1 MKAIYNTI
9 NHILT
14 ETKTPTTY
22 RLFISFSGGIINHRG
37 YLHGH
42 FKYQHAHVRL
52 LSTSINRL
60 ASSVSYSENAKES
73 KMPLDL
79 QVKFQRLEKS
89 INRIL
94 DNTDLNIRVSPTEYK
109 KLKQKTRV
117 KGLVF
122 PAFNKTDQPAG
133 PIAEDKLFDIV
144 SSYYLTHTTFHR
156 LRYNAYPLIPRLKN
170 SPRYHGFERFDE
182 PVSDTEEYKN
192 HLDSYIQRVTSFM
205 YDNSRESEDQV
216 FQYLMDVLDKNS
228 EVITQK
234 GCDMLLE
241 YCTSRFK
248 FDEVKAVCFIMKHR
262 GFTFPMK
269 TVNMLFYQCLKY
281 STKYSTNRFMYFWN
295 LLLPYIQPDYFT
307 LNVVA
312 SGFKSKDSFYRAL
325 RWIDKNNIP
334 FLSYSAIERFVLGF
348 YHISYN
354 QLSRINLKEEDRS
367 ILANLILA
375 KRINWSMSKVNSF
388 SEYDA
393 YARRT
398 NLEPTE
404 RTFHIIFDSIINDFS
419 NFTFG
424 IAFWNYFI
432 KRNEATNAAKNINEK
447 DVYGSLL
454 KTLINIGGTV
464 PPSESSNWGVTV
476 RYAYMKTV
484 DPETGKSDVED
495 SLIKKLEFIALKR
508 KIFNFNIKDAPT
520 LQNVQTIEVQLQN
533 LDWSG
538 EPIWTFADNSLL
550 FQRACYFFGYPYGII
565 DRRIATIMEKESRI
579 VALSDASQLV
589 QSIPSEKDRF
599 LIQEAIDD
607 HKLDMSMFDTWLQ
620 NYFRS
625 KEQNTDSLEK

>member
-1 MKAIYNTI
+1 MDTSNISM
-9 NHILT
+9 LT
-14 ETKTPTTY
+14 
-22 RLFISFSGGIINHRG
+22 
-37 YLHGH
+37 
-42 FKYQHAHVRL
+42 
-52 LSTSINRL
+52 
-60 ASSVSYSENAKES
+60 VSYSENAKEN
-73 KMPLDL
+73 KLPLDL

-94 DNTDLNIRVSPTEYK
+94 DNTDLNIRVSSTEYK

-122 PAFNKTDQPAG
+122 PAFNKTDQPVG

-170 SPRYHGFERFDE
+170 SPRYHEFERFDE

-192 HLDSYIQRVTSFM
+192 HLDSYILRVTSFI
-205 YDNSRESEDQV
+205 YDGSRESEDQV
-216 FQYLMDVLDKNS
+216 FQYLLDVLDKNS

-234 GCDMLLE
+234 GCNILLE

-269 TVNMLFYQCLKY
+269 T
-281 STKYSTNRFMYFWN
+281 YSTNRFMYFWN

-325 RWIDKNNIP
+325 RWIDKHNIP
-334 FLSYSAIERFVLGF
+334 FLSYSAIERFIPGF

-354 QLSRINLKEEDRS
+354 RLSRINLKEEDRS

-388 SEYDA
+388 SEYNA

-432 KRNEATNAAKNINEK
+432 KRNEATNAAKNINER

-454 KTLINIGGTV
+454 KALINIGGTV
-464 PPSESSNWGVTV
+464 PSSESSNWGSLFG
-476 RYAYMKTV
+476 M
-484 DPETGKSDVED
+484 SDVED

-565 DRRIATIMEKESRI
+565 DRRVATIMEKESRI
-579 VALSDASQLV
+579 VALSDATQLV

-625 KEQNTDSLEK
+625 KEQNADSLEK